1 MILAFHAE
9 SNVESTAK
17 LLPDSLKIPSSQL
30 KVSGT
35 AIGAGLIG
43 LRFITR
49 CIIVIIVGEFGIVY
63 KGVLLDNRI
72 PIKEVAVKALKGIS
86 MFYHAIAMI
95 GFAH

>member
-1 MILAFHAE
+1 M
-9 SNVESTAK
+9 AK

-30 KVSGT
+30 KVSST

-43 LRFITR
+43 LRFMTR
-49 CIIVIIVGEFGIVY
+49 CIIVIILGEFGIVY
-63 KGVLLDNRI
+63 KGVLLDWNRI